1 VDTLRAKACGLS
13 PEEVKEEL
21 LLMQED
27 QLVSFLNL
35 GEREYEVYVKELAGR
50 LENLTQWE
58 NLWVGEGTLH
68 LLGDIATIEEV
79 PSPPMG
85 IRRYNRQETEFITAS
100 IRGRNKGA
108 ITREV
113 SERVESI
120 PHPGVEVEIGGM
132 EEMIQENFRWM
143 FIAII
148 TAIPLLYFTLVG
160 IFRSFSNSGLVM
172 LSLPFALIGAFLA
185 LLITQ
190 KPMGVIGLGGILMLE
205 GIVLSNAIVFL
216 VFVEQLR
223 QSGKSVYD
231 SLIEGGKIRLRP
243 ILMTS
248 LTTMLALFPL
258 ALAGTYGGIVVTD
271 LAIVVIGGLFTSTVL
286 TLIIL
291 PVIYSLI
298 HHT

>member
-1 VDTLRAKACGLS
+1 
-13 PEEVKEEL
+13 
-21 LLMQED
+21 
-27 QLVSFLNL
+27 
-35 GEREYEVYVKELAGR
+35 
-50 LENLTQWE
+50 
-58 NLWVGEGTLH
+58 
-68 LLGDIATIEEV
+68 
-79 PSPPMG
+79 
-85 IRRYNRQETEFITAS
+85 
-100 IRGRNKGA
+100 
-108 ITREV
+108 
-113 SERVESI
+113 
-120 PHPGVEVEIGGM
+120 
-132 EEMIQENFRWM
+132 
-143 FIAII
+143 
-148 TAIPLLYFTLVG
+148 
-160 IFRSFSNSGLVM
+160 
-172 LSLPFALIGAFLA
+172 
-185 LLITQ
+185 
-190 KPMGVIGLGGILMLE
+190 MGVIGLGGILMLE

-231 SLIEGGKIRLRP
+231 SLIEGGKTRLRP